1 MRRRAFLAPLAA
13 LAFFA
18 AIVSVARADVHA
30 PVGFGRGQTFLRSA
44 RKVFNTEGGGDDD
57 ARGRRLVKN
66 DPRYGAAV
74 RRVLLA
80 DARDGPSEGGGEGAG
95 DESGVVTPPRHGTD
109 TPQRRVNVGVARLA
123 RRAVDA
129 EDELAAE
136 ANGTKPRLTSP
147 RLGPRGGLGASAKRA
162 STTRDAGDD
171 RPKIPTTDG
180 PERKNLDP
188 RWRLLL
194 DDDDDDDVWSNPGDL
209 GADAIASSS
218 SQLLVVTDGRAGVA
232 AQLADALAENGG
244 NLGQIVPAL
253 SWTAIGGPRAA
264 NAASAVPGVMWVGPV
279 RPEDAV
285 ARAWDPLFEAIARGD
300 RARVDDAI
308 RGFDGGFVG
317 GRIAARVYPPS
328 LGTPG
333 GTPGDTRGIVDALA
347 ARIRDGLANAS
358 GDPLASASASSSG
371 SFVSVSFAAAA
382 APRVPPRRASRRPRA
397 PRPREVQG
405 SWVPPALPFPVRS
418 RRSVAFKL
426 RGDGGCPRRGT
437 RGGEHED
444 ALLRRR
450 HRRRRAGCRIGRQR
464 PGGAALRVQCAR

>member
-57 ARGRRLVKN
+57 ARGRRLVEN

-136 ANGTKPRLTSP
+136 AKGTKPRLTSP
-147 RLGPRGGLGASAKRA
+147 RPGPRGRLGASAKRA

-180 PERKNLDP
+180 PERENLDP

-194 DDDDDDDVWSNPGDL
+194 DDDDDDD
-209 GADAIASSS
+209 
-218 SQLLVVTDGRAGVA
+218 
-232 AQLADALAENGG
+232 
-244 NLGQIVPAL
+244 
-253 SWTAIGGPRAA
+253 
-264 NAASAVPGVMWVGPV
+264 
-279 RPEDAV
+279 
-285 ARAWDPLFEAIARGD
+285 
-300 RARVDDAI
+300 DDA
-308 RGFDGGFVG
+308 
-317 GRIAARVYPPS
+317 
-328 LGTPG
+328 
-333 GTPGDTRGIVDALA
+333 
-347 ARIRDGLANAS
+347 
-358 GDPLASASASSSG
+358 
-371 SFVSVSFAAAA
+371 
-382 APRVPPRRASRRPRA
+382 PRA
-397 PRPREVQG
+397 PAAPTAVLVPLTRASPPPLARDDGDVCAICLEALGDAIDCTVMPCCRVEIHAHCLA
-405 SWVPPALPFPVRS
+405 SWCEAAAVHTAAAGRLTSAASCPNCRRDVPVFSAPLPVGKQP
-418 RRSVAFKL
+418 
-426 RGDGGCPRRGT
+426 
-437 RGGEHED
+437 
-444 ALLRRR
+444 
-450 HRRRRAGCRIGRQR
+450 GR
-464 PGGAALRVQCAR
+464 